1 MLKYIPELTDV
12 VLEEVPDRVTLAV
25 EIPNC
30 QGNCPGC
37 HSPFL
42 KQDIGEELT
51 AEAADALL
59 EENFG
64 VDCFLLLGEGN
75 DPAALLGLAR
85 HIKAAHPG
93 VETAL
98 YSGRE
103 SVEDG
108 IYEVFDF
115 VKTGPYRAE
124 LGPLNERTTNQ
135 RIALLAP
142 RARKRR
148 LNIFLISYWQAP
160 DVAVCQGPFSHAC
173 LGNMK
178 NHYLYAVMRAFPIPF
193 ASVLAL
199 LLCAGAGM
207 DACAQTATS
216 LFMRSDSLQVEEIAS
231 PAPVLFGSVGH
242 NGPAVEN
249 RFFALRLYFNDSGA
263 IDLYSKSGEALELE
277 KYDWYPTREQTL
289 CEGAGI
295 DAYDVGRTL
304 GFGGIALWDDGS
316 LVRLKATEGRTA
328 RVGRTRDGSF
338 AELTA
343 YGVEFRGVKY
353 DVCMRVEMKDR
364 GRDAFLT
371 VSELSGRGLP
381 FVCGLM
387 CHDADTVDIGRRY
400 ISVWGSWSANDGSD
414 DVSVGTGIKFR
425 PAQIDRFER
434 RDGMLLLG
442 CRPDSEAGF
451 RLCAGSSK
459 EDELGSY
466 AKFVSYMKKLVFF
479 N

>member
-1 MLKYIPELTDV
+1 
-12 VLEEVPDRVTLAV
+12 
-25 EIPNC
+25 
-30 QGNCPGC
+30 
-37 HSPFL
+37 
-42 KQDIGEELT
+42 
-51 AEAADALL
+51 
-59 EENFG
+59 
-64 VDCFLLLGEGN
+64 
-75 DPAALLGLAR
+75 
-85 HIKAAHPG
+85 
-93 VETAL
+93 
-98 YSGRE
+98 
-103 SVEDG
+103 
-108 IYEVFDF
+108 
-115 VKTGPYRAE
+115 
-124 LGPLNERTTNQ
+124 
-135 RIALLAP
+135 
-142 RARKRR
+142 
-148 LNIFLISYWQAP
+148 
-160 DVAVCQGPFSHAC
+160 
-173 LGNMK
+173 MK

-304 GFGGIALWDDGS
+304 GFGGIALWDDGR

-371 VSELSGRGLP
+371 VSELSGRELP

-400 ISVWGSWSANDGSD
+400 ISVWSSWSANDGSD
-414 DVSVGTGIKFR
+414 DISVGTGIKFR
-425 PAQIDRFER
+425 PAQIERFER
-434 RDGMLLLG
+434 RDGMLLLV
-442 CRPDSEAGF
+442 CRPDSEADF